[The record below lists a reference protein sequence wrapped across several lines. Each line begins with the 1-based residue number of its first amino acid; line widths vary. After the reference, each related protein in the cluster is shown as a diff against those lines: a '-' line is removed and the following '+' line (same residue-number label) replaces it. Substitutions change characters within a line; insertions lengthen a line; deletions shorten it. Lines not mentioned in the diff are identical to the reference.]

1 MQRTAK
7 NTTLLSSPEVA
18 RILGVNVATVKRWT
32 DAGKLKCVKTA
43 GGHRK
48 FSMRQLAAFAKENEK
63 YAQRLSLVPLDNAAE
78 RKLSREILEADFKAL
93 VPVVLDHAIACEQQ
107 EVQTILNS
115 SYMVHQDLAVFY
127 DDLLTPVLH
136 RIGEMW
142 LNGEISVSEEHLAS
156 QVIRDSIVRLQ
167 DVVNH
172 SEYKGKSFVITMSE
186 ELHDIAAKMTQHIL
200 EQNGYKVLFSGPQTP
215 VLDAEKIFISFNP
228 DRVYLSSAYNENIES
243 AQKELEDLVHLCEK
257 YDTKLYAGGGGLSQL
272 ELSHLTDN
280 IHFLFSFRQT
290 SETCLFEQGKP
301 DDHFR
306 LIPNL
311 APRIR
316 AVPGSSTFI
325 SVWLKK

>member
-1 MQRTAK
+1 MSVMQRTAK

-48 FSMRQLAAFAKENEK
+48 FSMKQLAAFAKTHEK
-63 YAQRLSLVPLDNAAE
+63 YAQRLSLVPLENAAE
-78 RKLSREILEADFKAL
+78 RQLSQEILEADFEAL
-93 VPVVLDHAIACEQQ
+93 VPVVLENAIACNQ
-107 EVQTILNS
+107 EKVQMILNS

-136 RIGEMW
+136 RIGQMW
-142 LNGEISVSEEHLAS
+142 IDGELTVSEEHLAS

-172 SEYKGKSFVITMSE
+172 ADYKGKSFVITMSE

-215 VLDAEKIFISFNP
+215 VMDAEKIFTSFSP
-228 DRVYLSSAYNENIES
+228 DRVYLSSAYNEDVES
-243 AQKELEDLVHLCEK
+243 AQKELEELVYLCKK
-257 YDTKLYAGGGGLSQL
+257 YGTDLYAGGGGLNQL
-272 ELSHLTDN
+272 ELSHLTDD
-280 IHFLFSFRQT
+280 IHFLFSFRET
-290 SETCLFEQGKP
+290 STTC
-301 DDHFR
+301 
-306 LIPNL
+306 
-311 APRIR
+311 
-316 AVPGSSTFI
+316 
-325 SVWLKK
+325 